1 MSISP
6 PSLPYT
12 LPSFSFNFHSLSIT
26 PLQMSMCYV
35 WHYLLS
41 SKQGYTKKGRC
52 TNISYKIDRYTCC
65 PKAIFRISLSIRYM
79 ILWFSCAFAMEY
91 IKLNIFFD
99 SFTGLFLSF
108 PWMISPAS
116 FYIILNIY
124 WSAIKTHT
132 ISVMSTV
139 LVYHYNYSLIYNSLK
154 WNTIVIMLEII
165 FYA

>member
-6 PSLPYT
+6 PSLPHT
-12 LPSFSFNFHSLSIT
+12 LPSFSFNFHSLTIT

-65 PKAIFRISLSIRYM
+65 PKAIYRISIFIRYG
-79 ILWFSCAFAMEY
+79 CTFAMEY
-91 IKLNIFFD
+91 NILNIFFD
-99 SFTGLFLSF
+99 SSTELYLTF

>member
-6 PSLPYT
+6 PSLPHT

-65 PKAIFRISLSIRYM
+65 PKAIYRISIFIRYGCTFG
-79 ILWFSCAFAMEY
+79 IQHVKHIFRLIYWTLSYFP
-91 IKLNIFFD
+91 LNDIPC
-99 SFTGLFLSF
+99 LFL
-108 PWMISPAS
+108 
-116 FYIILNIY
+116 YYLEHILKRNQN
-124 WSAIKTHT
+124 T
-132 ISVMSTV
+132 
-139 LVYHYNYSLIYNSLK
+139 YNKCNEYCVGLSL
-154 WNTIVIMLEII
+154 
-165 FYA
+165 